1 MSHPGQCLLSILG
14 LEPGWPFTN
23 VLGRSSGT
31 RLSHKTCI
39 DCQSSS
45 FFNMFKT
52 SKDIHPHVSLKI
64 KEVPTQILPQSFD
77 WSKHPSGPQG
87 HPTTHP
93 ELEKRGSPQSKL
105 ICALKADPKKHT
117 KEIRI
122 LTVWTHEAT
131 WKVVRKSL
139 QILCKLLLD
148 KIAFWHPEKTARQ
161 LASKHHSGWETRTRL
176 AEGFFGLSTSQSKSM
191 E

>member
-1 MSHPGQCLLSILG
+1 MLTKYIGARTWLTFYQRFGTFQWYLFVSQDAHWLSIKFILQHVQNIQRYSPACLSEDQG
-14 LEPGWPFTN
+14 GANTNSTTKFWLVKAPIRTSGSSHHASRAREKRFTSIQ
-23 VLGRSSGT
+23 VDL
-31 RLSHKTCI
+31 CI
-39 DCQSSS
+39 
-45 FFNMFKT
+45 
-52 SKDIHPHVSLKI
+52 
-64 KEVPTQILPQSFD
+64 EG
-77 WSKHPSGPQG
+77 GPQ
-87 HPTTHP
+87 
-93 ELEKRGSPQSKL
+93 
-105 ICALKADPKKHT
+105 KHT

-148 KIAFWHPEKTARQ
+148 KIAFWHPEKRVRQ